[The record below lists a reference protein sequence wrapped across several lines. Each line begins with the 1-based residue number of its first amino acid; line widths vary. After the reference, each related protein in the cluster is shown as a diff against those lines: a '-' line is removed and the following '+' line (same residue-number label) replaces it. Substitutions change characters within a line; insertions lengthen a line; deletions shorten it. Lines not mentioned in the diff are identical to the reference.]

1 MKTFRLSLYTLFIF
15 TSIFMLLL
23 PPQAE
28 SGGEGKLVYY
38 VPVEQAVERGLLAFM
53 ERSFEQA
60 AEEGADHIVLE
71 VDTPGGFVDA
81 AGRIA
86 SLMNN
91 TDIPITAFVVNEA
104 LSAGAYISLMAD
116 NIVMMPGTDMGS
128 AAVVDGSG
136 NAADTKSQSVWLARM
151 QDAAEKNDRDPQFA
165 LAMADPGIN
174 LPEYRAGEGELLTF
188 NAREAFEENYAE
200 AIASNREELLE
211 YLGLENAIER
221 EMEVS
226 FAEQIARF
234 VTHPIIIPIL
244 LSIGSLGLV
253 LELYSPGFGIP
264 GFMGL
269 GALFLFFFGHMVAG
283 FAGWEAFIL
292 FGAGVV
298 LLVIEILV
306 PGFGIFGA
314 LGIGAII
321 ASLVLGS
328 ADTMTVLTSIM
339 IATVVA
345 ITAMILLFK
354 YVGFKGP
361 MKRFVL
367 SESTNTE
374 EGYVSSET
382 RKDLVGTLGE
392 ALTVLRPSGTAL
404 IDNERLD
411 VVSEGGYI
419 EQGRKVK
426 VISTSGSRIVVREMD
441 DDLADDGS

>member
-1 MKTFRLSLYTLFIF
+1 MKSFRLTVYTLFIL
-15 TSIFMLLL
+15 TSVFMLLL

-28 SGGEGKLVYY
+28 SGGEGKIVYY

-116 NIVMMPGTDMGS
+116 EIVMMPGTDMGS
-128 AAVVDGSG
+128 AAVVDGTG
-136 NAADTKSQSVWLARM
+136 NAADTKAQSVWLARM
-151 QDAAEKNDRDPQFA
+151 QDAADKNDRDPRYA
-165 LAMADPGIN
+165 LAMADETID
-174 LPEYRAGEGELLTF
+174 LPEYRAGEGQLLTF
-188 NAREAFEENYAE
+188 NASEAYEEGYAE

-211 YLGLENAIER
+211 YLGLENAIEQ
-221 EMEVS
+221 EMEIS
-226 FAEQIARF
+226 LAEQIARF
-234 VTHPIIIPIL
+234 VTHPIVIPIL
-244 LSIGSLGLV
+244 MSIGSLGLI

-264 GFMGL
+264 GFMGIS
-269 GALFLFFFGHMVAG
+269 ALLLYFFGHMVAG

-292 FGAGVV
+292 FGAGMV
-298 LLVIEILV
+298 LLVIELLV

-321 ASLVLGS
+321 GSLFLGS
-328 ADTMTVLTSIM
+328 ADTMTVLTSVM
-339 IATVVA
+339 IAAAVS
-345 ITAMILLFK
+345 ITAVILLFK

-367 SESTNTE
+367 MEATNTE
-374 EGYVSSET
+374 EGYVSNET
-382 RKDLVGTLGE
+382 KKELVGSTGE

-404 IDNERLD
+404 INDERLD

-426 VISTSGSRIVVREMD
+426 VISTSGSRIVVRESTED
-441 DDLADDGS
+441 RTQSGT